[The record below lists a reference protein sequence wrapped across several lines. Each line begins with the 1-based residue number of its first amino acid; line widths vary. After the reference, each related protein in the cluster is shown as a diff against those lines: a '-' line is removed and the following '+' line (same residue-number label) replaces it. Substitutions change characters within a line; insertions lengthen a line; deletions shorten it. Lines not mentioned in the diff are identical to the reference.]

1 MESSALVFAQV
12 MTTIVASVGAFTVI
26 AVAARVVLTRAAV
39 RRKLMAA
46 ARGGDG
52 ADDGRLR
59 RIEDAVESIALEVE
73 RISEAQR
80 FTVKLFVE
88 RLPSTQAPGGDVVP
102 PAPGARS
109 GTPAKR
115 STSDNA

>member
-1 MESSALVFAQV
+1 MESNAQIFAQV
-12 MTTIVASVGAFTVI
+12 MAVIVASVGAFTAI

-46 ARGGDG
+46 PRGGDG
-52 ADDGRLR
+52 ADDGRLK
-59 RIEDAVESIALEVE
+59 RIEDAVESIAVEVE

-80 FTVKLFVE
+80 FTVKLFAE
-88 RLPSTQAPGGDVVP
+88 RLPSLAPGGVAVP

-109 GTPAKR
+109 GPPADR
-115 STSDNA
+115 STSDNP